1 MVPLARQVLL
11 QLVKHSVD
19 TKGKEASQPSTALLD
34 AVALVLN
41 LWLFL
46 VVDDC
51 YHLVRRFVDSP
62 HGGDEACGAS
72 LCF

>member
-11 QLVKHSVD
+11 QLVKHRVD
-19 TKGKEASQPSTALLD
+19 AKGEEAGRPSTALLD
-34 AVALVLN
+34 VVPQVLN

-51 YHLVRRFVDSP
+51 YHLVQGFVDSP
-62 HGGDEACGAS
+62 HGGDEA
-72 LCF
+72 